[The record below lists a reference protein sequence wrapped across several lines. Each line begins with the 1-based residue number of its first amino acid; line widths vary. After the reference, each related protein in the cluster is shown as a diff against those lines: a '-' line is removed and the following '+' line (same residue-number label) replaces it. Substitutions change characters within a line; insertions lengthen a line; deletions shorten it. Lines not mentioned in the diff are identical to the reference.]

1 MLYRDF
7 IGGYY
12 PHFDTSITFTYQF
25 YRIRFC
31 HFSWLAS
38 KNVSQNLNLWRWD
51 CFTQSIQHDICTKE
65 KLYLF
70 IKKPFFYL
78 LTFISWTSI
87 FMPLIYRNIKI
98 KHQIISKGTRIQLI
112 IQADKYHTFKPWIN
126 HSPNNPDFLLL
137 HPPK

>member
-7 IGGYY
+7 IDGYY

-38 KNVSQNLNLWRWD
+38 KNVSQNLNLWQWD

-98 KHQIISKGTRIQLI
+98 NIKRLPHNAYYAVL
-112 IQADKYHTFKPWIN
+112 F
-126 HSPNNPDFLLL
+126 FLVRFWLFGFSRL
-137 HPPK
+137 NQV